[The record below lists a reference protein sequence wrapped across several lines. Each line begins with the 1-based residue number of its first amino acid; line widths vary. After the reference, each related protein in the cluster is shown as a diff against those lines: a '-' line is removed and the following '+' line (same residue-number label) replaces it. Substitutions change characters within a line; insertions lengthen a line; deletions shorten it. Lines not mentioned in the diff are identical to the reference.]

1 MSKSL
6 PLAHSLALLAPAGLL
21 GGALAFQHV
30 GGLPPCEMCM
40 WQRWPHF
47 AALGFGLLAFLLPRQ
62 RALLVALAGVAILVS
77 GGIGLYHAGVEQHW
91 WEGLTRCSAMN
102 VPDNSADFMRN
113 LIASPLI
120 RCDAIPWQMWGIS
133 LAGWNAILSTL
144 CGGLVLWLTK
154 R

>member
-6 PLAHSLALLAPAGLL
+6 PLATSLALLGPSALL
-21 GGALAFQHV
+21 GGALAFQHL

-40 WQRWPHF
+40 WQRWPHL
-47 AALGFGLLAFLLPRQ
+47 AGIGFGLLA
-62 RALLVALAGVAILVS
+62 LVIPQMRRPLVVLAGLAILVS

-91 WEGLTRCSAMN
+91 WQGLTRCSAMN
-102 VPDNSADFMRN
+102 VPNNSADFMRD
-113 LIASPLI
+113 LISSPLI

-144 CGGLVLWLTK
+144 CAGAVLWLS
-154 R
+154 RR

>member
-1 MSKSL
+1 MTNRL
-6 PLAHSLALLAPAGLL
+6 PLAHSLALLAPAALL

-40 WQRWPHF
+40 WQRWPHL
-47 AALGFGLLAFLLPRQ
+47 AAIGFGLLAFLLPQQ
-62 RALLVALAGVAILVS
+62 RRTLVLLAGLAILVS
-77 GGIGLYHAGVEQHW
+77 GGIGAYHAGVEQHW

-102 VPDNSADFMRN
+102 VPNASGDFLRDI
-113 LIASPLI
+113 IASPLI

-133 LAGWNAILSTL
+133 LAGWNAIISTL
-144 CGGLVLWLTK
+144 AGGAVLWLTK